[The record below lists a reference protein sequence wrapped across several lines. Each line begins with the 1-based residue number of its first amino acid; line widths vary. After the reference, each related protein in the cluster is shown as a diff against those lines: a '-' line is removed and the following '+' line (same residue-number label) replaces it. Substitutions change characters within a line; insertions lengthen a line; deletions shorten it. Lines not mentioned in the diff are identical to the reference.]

1 MDNPLDTLTMAA
13 SNQPLIDAILEL
25 NDFCVK
31 ENSQW
36 YSFKEINTI
45 YLNIFDDGSFQATSE
60 KIESFTETVCTSF
73 EEFVLGVTDS
83 QYDYTYYELGRYDLK
98 VLFDKYK
105 DLIV

>member
-13 SNQPLIDAILEL
+13 SNQPLIDAILAL

-31 ENSQW
+31 ENSKW

-60 KIESFTETVCTSF
+60 KIESFTETVCTRF
-73 EEFVLGVTDS
+73 EEFVLGVTDP
-83 QYDYTYYELGRYDLK
+83 QYDYTYYELDRYDLK

-105 DLIV
+105 DLVV